1 VTPLTLGE
9 LFHVYFSNYSF
20 GAAFYESLRT
30 MNFKSMQLGER
41 AKLSFIATVIKSQ
54 FCTNIR
60 RAPVGTDLSDQVV
73 IVTGN
78 SNGLGYLAAHHLLF
92 LNLAHLILAVRSAD
106 KGEFAADSLRIDH
119 PSAKIEVWSLE
130 MASYESIQ
138 AFAQRARTDLA
149 ARYHDPQC
157 WYHATRLRS
166 LLYRP

>member
-1 VTPLTLGE
+1 
-9 LFHVYFSNYSF
+9 
-20 GAAFYESLRT
+20 
-30 MNFKSMQLGER
+30 MQLGER

-60 RAPVGTDLSDQVV
+60 RVPVGTDLSDQVV

-78 SNGLGYLAAHHLLF
+78 SNGLGYLAAHHLLS
-92 LNLAHLILAVRSAD
+92 LNLAHLILAARSAD

-119 PSAKIEVWSLE
+119 PSAKNEVWSLE

-138 AFAQRARTDLA
+138 AFAQRSRTDLA